1 MLVYKYKRRVGIYM
15 MQNCASKAILKRLP
29 IYLEYL
35 NNLKDA
41 KHTSATSI
49 ANALFLG
56 EVQVRKD
63 LAYISLGGKPRVG
76 YLVEELIK
84 NIEDY
89 MGYNLST
96 KAVIVGMGKLG
107 NALYNYQGFRELGID
122 IVGAF
127 DIYQSE
133 EAVMSINRLEEF
145 VLANGIEIGILTLPK
160 EKAQETC
167 DLMINSNIKAIWNF
181 TSTRLV
187 VPSDVIVKNE
197 NIATSLSILVKHMR
211 DMKVK

>member
-1 MLVYKYKRRVGIYM
+1 

>member
-1 MLVYKYKRRVGIYM
+1 M

-29 IYLEYL
+29 MYIEYL
-35 NNLKDA
+35 YSLKDT

-49 ANALFLG
+49 AASLNLG
-56 EVQVRKD
+56 DVQVRKD
-63 LAYISLGGKPRVG
+63 LASVSMGGKPRVG
-76 YLVEELIK
+76 YIREELIK

-96 KAVIVGMGKLG
+96 KAALVGMGKLG
-107 NALYNYQGFRELGID
+107 KALFNYPGFKDFGIK

-127 DIYQSE
+127 DIYQSGDDIL
-133 EAVMSINRLEEF
+133 SIDSFEEF
-145 VLANGIEIGILTLPK
+145 TRDNGIEIGILTIPK
-160 EKAQETC
+160 ESAQEIC
-167 DLMINSNIKAIWNF
+167 DLMVKSNIKAIWNF

-187 VPSDVIVKNE
+187 VPNDVIVKNE

-211 DMKVK
+211 EMKDTE